1 MANSI
6 SAAKRAR
13 QNEKRRDRHRAR
25 RTLTRTAVRSVRIAA
40 EEGNEEQYK
49 TNLSAAYSALDRA
62 AKTGAIPTGAADRTK
77 RRLAALGCK
86 LGP

>member
-13 QNEKRRDRHRAR
+13 QNTKRRDRNRAR
-25 RTLTRTAVRSVRIAA
+25 RTATRGVVSSVRAAA

-49 TNLSAAYSALDRA
+49 ADLSAAYSALDRA
-62 AKTGAIPTGAADRTK
+62 AKTGAMPTGTADRTK
-77 RRLAALGCK
+77 RRLAALGSK
-86 LGP
+86 ISA